1 MWECVNALVNAGM
14 QYKCVNAGI
23 EPIINF
29 SQWHILAKSCKT
41 TLYAFAKS
49 CIFSHINLQKVVFL
63 YQEIIV

>member
-1 MWECVNALVNAGM
+1 M

-41 TLYAFAKS
+41 TLYVFAKS
-49 CIFSHINLQKVVFL
+49 CIFSHINLQKVVFFL
-63 YQEIIV
+63 I